1 VARVADRSTLRN
13 VRFGRTALTAYRI
26 ILIAHLFGL
35 AFGLGG
41 ASTIDSIL
49 LVACR
54 RGKVTRELVDVVHSA
69 AGLVAGAMVLL
80 AVSGTAFFLVGSE
93 PTPKFWAKMVIVA
106 IACLNG
112 LAAHRLVFPLIE
124 SAATSGTGRL
134 HLRPWSAR
142 LAAASA
148 AVSSV
153 SWSGALILGAW
164 RGLRLGMVPILA
176 VYASV
181 LAAAVLVSAILIAPR
196 VFVFAPAGFRRRQA
210 ISFREIP
217 AAAAFAIT
225 LAIADAALAIATRLR
240 RRSSWAEAGGVE
252 GFTTPANATWPDWLT
267 ATGALDWPRNDGV
280 PPDGRRFRE
289 HVGSNAQ
296 YRRPTSRGWPNYSI
310 DAESETAGH

>member
-1 VARVADRSTLRN
+1 V
-13 VRFGRTALTAYRI
+13 TAYRI

-41 ASTIDSIL
+41 ASTIDSIF
-49 LVACR
+49 LVASR
-54 RGKVTRELVDVVHSA
+54 RGKVTRELVDAVHAA

-80 AVSGTAFFLVGSE
+80 AVSGAAFFWVGSE

-124 SAATSGTGRL
+124 AAAASGTGRL

-148 AVSSV
+148 AVSSI

-164 RGLRLGMVPILA
+164 RGLGLGMVPILA
-176 VYASV
+176 TYATV
-181 LAAAVLVSAILIAPR
+181 LAAAVLISTILIAPR
-196 VFVFAPAGFRRRQA
+196 VFVFAPAAFQRRQG
-210 ISFREIP
+210 ISLREIP
-217 AAAAFAIT
+217 AAAAFAVA

-240 RRSSWAEAGGVE
+240 RGSGWAEAAGVE
-252 GFTTPANATWPDWLT
+252 GFTAPADATWPDWLT

-280 PPDGRRFRE
+280 PPDRRRFRE
-289 HVGSNAQ
+289 HAESYAQ
-296 YRRPTSRGWPNYSI
+296 YRRPTSRGCPNYGV